1 MYRMLYSYTRFK
13 TSYPFRSPWSSPV
26 TRSAAEARA
35 EFKRRGASVAAWA
48 VANGFSPQL
57 VYRVLNGHAPERGQ
71 SHRIAVRL
79 GLKEGSCGDIEG
91 SNAGGS
97 RLAQPLGEPP

>member
-1 MYRMLYSYTRFK
+1 MLYRYQRLHTL
-13 TSYPFRSPWSSPV
+13 YPVRSSWSSPV

-35 EFKRRGASVAAWA
+35 EFKRRGESVAAWA

-79 GLKEGSCGDIEG
+79 GLKEGSCGDIEA
-91 SNAGGS
+91 SMTGGS
-97 RLAQPLGEPP
+97 RLTQPPGERP